1 MGYLT
6 KGIFEKSTLFSI
18 LSILGIIVGIPYGI
32 YGLTLDGGQSLA
44 GSLVLVGV
52 MILIVI
58 LAIDRGIVEKV
69 KPLKLS
75 LIELILSV
83 IVITIYQCS

>member
-6 KGIFEKSTLFSI
+6 KEIFEKPTLFSI
-18 LSILGIIVGIPYGI
+18 VSILGIIVGIPIGI
-32 YGLTLDGGQSLA
+32 YGLTLDGGRSLG

-52 MILIVI
+52 MILIII

-69 KPLKLS
+69 KPLRLS
-75 LIELILSV
+75 LIELILSI
-83 IVITIYQCS
+83 IVIIIYECS